1 MATKTI
7 ALPAPLTLALTL
19 GLLTATAAFSVAP
32 AFAGDC
38 PAGQAATTDIQEHPS
53 KPVGVTDDVLSA
65 IDLSPKGEAWKG
77 NMLRLRKLVV
87 QPGGVVPWHEHT
99 VRPANILVVEGSIT
113 EYRSTCKV
121 GIEHQGGDVSVEF
134 GQLAHWWKNNGKVPA
149 VLYSADILPPAMRE
163 DHTM

>member
-1 MATKTI
+1 MAST
-7 ALPAPLTLALTL
+7 ALASRVPLNLALAL
-19 GLLTATAAFSVAP
+19 GLLSATAAFSAAP
-32 AFAGDC
+32 AFAADC

-77 NMLRLRKLVV
+77 NMLRIRKLVV

-99 VRPANILVVEGSIT
+99 TRPANILIVEGSIT

-121 GIEHQGGDVSVEF
+121 GIEHPAGDVTAEF

-149 VLYSADILPPAMRE
+149 VLYSADILPPAMH
-163 DHTM
+163 DNDMM